1 MIDEKEVSKKILGW
15 YEDLKKERLP
25 WEDEWYEIA
34 KFLDPRRENL
44 FNINYETNVK
54 TGKHIFDGT
63 AISAHRL
70 LVDGL
75 MGYLVSPSL
84 NWFRTRMAD
93 RKLEKL
99 PGVKEW
105 LEEVDKHFYSI
116 FRRSN
121 FYVQMPSF
129 LAIGTSTG
137 TATMYFGENPKKK
150 VIYFDVLHPLE
161 AYIGTDEYD
170 NVNTLFRVFKM
181 KARNILEKFKE
192 DELDKDLIKKLEKTP
207 EEKYEIL
214 HAVFPRKQRIVGK
227 LDRKNKPYASFYIL
241 LDKGQILRESG
252 FDTFPYVVWWWEKNK
267 YEPYGRSPAF
277 DALADIKALNQISRT
292 LLKAANRAVD
302 PPYNAPASL
311 KGRISLKPN
320 AFNYYENPEEIIRPI
335 ETTINYPIGA
345 DREQKKQEAIK
356 QHFKVEFFLMLANAT
371 RRMTATEIVERQGEK
386 AALMEAPIARLSAD
400 VLNPIFDRIFEIEL
414 RRGRLPEIPQSL
426 KDYEGAEMEIDYTGP
441 LAQAQKRLFRTQ
453 GIDRSLERVLPI
465 AQEKPDVIDN
475 IDWDELVREIMD
487 ADGMPQKIIVPPE
500 KVNKIRALRAQ
511 AQVQQAKMEQ
521 AQQVAEMMPKLAQ
534 AQQAGG
540 ENV

>member
-252 FDTFPYVVWWWEKNK
+252 
-267 YEPYGRSPAF
+267 
-277 DALADIKALNQISRT
+277 
-292 LLKAANRAVD
+292 
-302 PPYNAPASL
+302 
-311 KGRISLKPN
+311 ISLCSMVVG
-320 AFNYYENPEEIIRPI
+320 EE
-335 ETTINYPIGA
+335 
-345 DREQKKQEAIK
+345 
-356 QHFKVEFFLMLANAT
+356 
-371 RRMTATEIVERQGEK
+371 
-386 AALMEAPIARLSAD
+386 
-400 VLNPIFDRIFEIEL
+400 
-414 RRGRLPEIPQSL
+414 
-426 KDYEGAEMEIDYTGP
+426 
-441 LAQAQKRLFRTQ
+441 
-453 GIDRSLERVLPI
+453 
-465 AQEKPDVIDN
+465 
-475 IDWDELVREIMD
+475 
-487 ADGMPQKIIVPPE
+487 
-500 KVNKIRALRAQ
+500 
-511 AQVQQAKMEQ
+511 
-521 AQQVAEMMPKLAQ
+521 
-534 AQQAGG
+534 
-540 ENV
+540 